1 MAHEGQAGNGPDGKR
16 IHAQFEEHCRKAE
29 EMLGDREKTETA
41 IDSAWE
47 KLKSTM
53 AKPILLIRE
62 DICLLLDVLKAYI
75 TGRYRKIPFK
85 TLAMILGA
93 VTYFSW
99 PFDFIFDLIPVI
111 GFLDDVF
118 VISMVLKFAHDDLQ
132 EYKAWEEA
140 QSGSKGTT
148 KPILSP
154 GIVVR
159 LGL

>member
-1 MAHEGQAGNGPDGKR
+1 MAQEEQAGNGMNEER
-16 IHAQFEEHCRKAE
+16 INAQFEEHCRKAE
-29 EMLGDREKTETA
+29 KTLTDREKTGAA
-41 IDSAWE
+41 IDRAWE

-53 AKPILLIRE
+53 AKPVLLIRE

-75 TGRYRKIPFK
+75 TGQYRKIPFK

-118 VISMVLKFAHDDLQ
+118 NISMVLKFAHDDLK
-132 EYKAWEEA
+132 EYKAWKA
-140 QSGSKGTT
+140 ARSGMKGAA

-154 GIVVR
+154 GIVA
-159 LGL
+159 GPGK